1 MENQLDTEVL
11 GILGKTS
18 EMNIK
23 SLKIFKFK
31 KQNGKKEQA
40 QLVWVH

>member
-1 MENQLDTEVL
+1 MDTEVL
-11 GILGKTS
+11 VILGKTN

-31 KQNGKKEQA
+31 KQNAKMAQA
-40 QLVWVH
+40 QLVWFH

>member
-1 MENQLDTEVL
+1 MDTEVL
-11 GILGKTS
+11 GILGKTNNTN
-18 EMNIK
+18 MK

-31 KQNGKKEQA
+31 KQNANMAQA